1 MPTKNFLWKS
11 SRMVKSSKTCCKQ
24 GQKVTKTKS
33 LKAFQTYLIIS
44 HESPRE
50 DAYLLVKW
58 NLVDT
63 AWQVGTVT
71 VDQIL
76 EILAQANVEWLQV
89 DLALDYF
96 EEAIELIDRQVLDHG
111 LRL

>member
-1 MPTKNFLWKS
+1 MGL
-11 SRMVKSSKTCCKQ
+11 SKQST
-24 GQKVTKTKS
+24 
-33 LKAFQTYLIIS
+33 FDTYLIIS

-50 DAYLLVKW
+50 DAYLLIEW

-63 AWQVGTVT
+63 TWQVGTVT

-76 EILAQANVEWLQV
+76 EILAQANVERLQV
-89 DLALDYF
+89 DLALHDLQ
-96 EEAIELIDRQVLDHG
+96 EAIELIDRQVLDHG